1 MTSLVTR
8 CAEMHLDHIRTNGD
22 PFEYG
27 TARPLDFGHWSA
39 HKLELLSNFAI
50 SHGEAVAAGVLLDS
64 IYAASK
70 GWITSQE
77 CDRIDTGLRQSG
89 FTLWFEAFN
98 DRDSLGNRRVFEG
111 LRDFQ
116 EHLGGEL
123 CVTFPRG
130 IGARFEVNEIDMPAM
145 EAAILE
151 LERRK

>member
-1 MTSLVTR
+1 
-8 CAEMHLDHIRTNGD
+8 
-22 PFEYG
+22 
-27 TARPLDFGHWSA
+27 
-39 HKLELLSNFAI
+39 
-50 SHGEAVAAGVLLDS
+50 
-64 IYAASK
+64 
-70 GWITSQE
+70 
-77 CDRIDTGLRQSG
+77 LRQSG